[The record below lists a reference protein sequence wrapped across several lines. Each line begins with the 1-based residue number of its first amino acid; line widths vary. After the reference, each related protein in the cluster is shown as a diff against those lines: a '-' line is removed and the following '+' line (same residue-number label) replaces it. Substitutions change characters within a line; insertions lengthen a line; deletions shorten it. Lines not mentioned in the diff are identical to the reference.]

1 MSCNNYFTY
10 YRKKYCD
17 NNCNCCNSGEGTQ
30 GPPGPQGPQGEKGD
44 TGDTGPQGEKG
55 DTGDTGP
62 QGEKGDTGDTGPSGE
77 SLNALLFFDNIDIT
91 DNVAGFDISL
101 NLTDSSNNGIVN
113 FLNGSNEITFTDQT
127 ITTGSYVEFFCH
139 CDAEAG
145 SSGNDNWVIFE
156 LKGISTEA
164 NSLSIVDIDT
174 RSVQKGEQL
183 HLSFGP
189 SGYKVVEINTVS
201 NNKTINKLNT
211 FGLHVRSGRDYTL
224 TEIKLGIKLRNSE
237 V

>member
-62 QGEKGDTGDTGPSGE
+62 QGEKGDTGDTGPPGE
-77 SLNALLFFDNIDIT
+77 SLNALLFFDNIDID
-91 DNVAGFDISL
+91 DNVDGFDISL

>member
-1 MSCNNYFTY
+1 MYSKIIAMSCNYFTY

-44 TGDTGPQGEKG
+44 TGDTGP
-55 DTGDTGP
+55 
-62 QGEKGDTGDTGPSGE
+62 SGE

-91 DNVAGFDISL
+91 NNVAGFDISL

-211 FGLHVRSGRDYTL
+211 FGLHVRAGRNYTL

>member
-1 MSCNNYFTY
+1 MSCNYFTY

-44 TGDTGPQGEKG
+44 TGDIGPA
-55 DTGDTGP
+55 
-62 QGEKGDTGDTGPSGE
+62 GE
-77 SLNALLFFDNIDIT
+77 SLNALLFFDNINIT
-91 DNVAGFDISL
+91 NNVAGFDISL
-101 NLTDSSNNGIVN
+101 NLIDSSNNGIIN

-139 CDAEAG
+139 CDAETG
-145 SSGNDNWVIFE
+145 SSGNDNWIIFE

-183 HLSFGP
+183 HLSLGP

-211 FGLHVRSGRDYTL
+211 FGLHVRAGRNYTL
-224 TEIKLGIKLRNSE
+224 TEIKLGMKIRNSE

>member
-1 MSCNNYFTY
+1 MSCNYFTY

-44 TGDTGPQGEKG
+44 TGDIGPA
-55 DTGDTGP
+55 
-62 QGEKGDTGDTGPSGE
+62 GE
-77 SLNALLFFDNIDIT
+77 SLNALLFFDNINIT
-91 DNVAGFDISL
+91 NNVAGFDISL
-101 NLTDSSNNGIVN
+101 NLIDSSNNGIIN

-139 CDAEAG
+139 CDAETG
-145 SSGNDNWVIFE
+145 SSGNDNWIIFE

-174 RSVQKGEQL
+174 RSVQKGDQL

-211 FGLHVRSGRDYTL
+211 FGLHVRAGRNYTL
-224 TEIKLGIKLRNSE
+224 TEIKLGMKIRNSE